1 MVTSTSTAAY
11 NNFSDVAE
19 TDGMANFIVND
30 VSGGGYCGF
39 LFTSKDTNCFLN
51 NFNSSQEEE
60 SEHIVGSFV
69 PLPVNNVISEVP
81 VFTLA
86 LTLLPVN
93 YLYLEKSLADDGGG
107 TRRLAVFSRKSI
119 PSKTQTGPIEGVITF
134 LKNELYFLSQI
145 AYTAKNLRIFIL
157 EAVLLNQ
164 KNENNSNWTRFVQPV
179 ASPQEQNIE
188 QITKEFVYTYECLT
202 FVSCACLHFA
212 RFDVI

>member
-1 MVTSTSTAAY
+1 M
-11 NNFSDVAE
+11 
-19 TDGMANFIVND
+19 
-30 VSGGGYCGF
+30 
-39 LFTSKDTNCFLN
+39 
-51 NFNSSQEEE
+51 
-60 SEHIVGSFV
+60 GSFV
-69 PLPVNNVISEVP
+69 PVVQEKVLRENPLQLPVNNVISDVP
-81 VFTLA
+81 VFTRA
-86 LTLLPVN
+86 RTLLPVN
-93 YLYLEKSLADDGGG
+93 YLYLEESLADDGGG

-119 PSKTQTGPIEGVITF
+119 PSKTQTGPIEGVITS

-212 RFDVI
+212 RFDVT